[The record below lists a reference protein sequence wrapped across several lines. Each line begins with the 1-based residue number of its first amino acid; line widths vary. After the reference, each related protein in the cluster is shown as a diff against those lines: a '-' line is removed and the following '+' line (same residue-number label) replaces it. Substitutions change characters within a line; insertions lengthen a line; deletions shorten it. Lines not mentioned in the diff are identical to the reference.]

1 MSGLIQTLSR
11 GSKIRNQDGPLECKN
26 DPVASFAWSALE
38 LRYATQR
45 LPVAPLFHF
54 ELEPN
59 STSAL
64 KGLDGVTMAV
74 GTPDSPERSVMEPFS
89 GKAMKSQFG
98 LDAGMVERLRSVAHS
113 GVALSLLAFFV
124 SVILLGGEIGD
135 PTFAEDLASISS
147 LAIALNGF
155 SYISLG
161 LSSARIARHDG
172 EARRS
177 APNSAR
183 P

>member
-1 MSGLIQTLSR
+1 
-11 GSKIRNQDGPLECKN
+11 
-26 DPVASFAWSALE
+26 
-38 LRYATQR
+38 
-45 LPVAPLFHF
+45 
-54 ELEPN
+54 
-59 STSAL
+59 
-64 KGLDGVTMAV
+64 MAV

-161 LSSARIARHDG
+161 LSAARIARHDD
-172 EARRS
+172 EARRADAALTNGQNAAS
-177 APNSAR
+177 ADTLQFLFIQNGDLNAQG
-183 P
+183 